1 MDHGLDASL
10 EQAQQ
15 GNHDAFRLLME
26 HHARAV
32 YRVAYRMTGN
42 QHDAEDLTQET
53 FLRAWKYL
61 GRFDGR
67 ASFATW
73 LYRICSNCA
82 LDHHGSK
89 GRRPAAS
96 SYPGTDDEDIFQ
108 RVASPE
114 PSPERVASSSEVA
127 ALLAPALEELSGM
140 ERVAFVMR
148 HYECASVETI
158 VESLCIREGASIH
171 SIFRSVQT
179 IRRAM
184 ASAWSIR

>member
-1 MDHGLDASL
+1 MDHGIDASL

-15 GNHDAFRLLME
+15 GNHDAFRLLMQ
-26 HHARAV
+26 HHARSV
-32 YRVAYRMTGN
+32 YKIAFRMSGN

-53 FLRAWKYL
+53 FLRAWKYI

-67 ASFATW
+67 ASFSTW

-82 LDHHGSK
+82 LDHHRSRR
-89 GRRPAAS
+89 RRPA
-96 SYPGTDDEDIFQ
+96 GVDDEEIFT

-127 ALLAPALEELSGM
+127 ALLAPALEELSAM

-148 HYECASVETI
+148 HYEGLSIENIAEALS
-158 VESLCIREGASIH
+158 IREGAAKH
-171 SIFRSVQT
+171 AIFRAVQK
-179 IRRAM
+179 IRRALEPVV
-184 ASAWSIR
+184 SVR

>member
-1 MDHGLDASL
+1 MDHGIDASL

-15 GNHDAFRLLME
+15 GNQDAFRLLME

-32 YRVAYRMTGN
+32 YKVAFRMSGN

-53 FLRAWKYL
+53 FLRAWKYI

-67 ASFATW
+67 ASFSTW

-82 LDHHGSK
+82 LDHHRSR
-89 GRRPAAS
+89 GRRPA
-96 SYPGTDDEDIFQ
+96 GVDDEEIFQ

-127 ALLAPALEELSGM
+127 ALLAPALQELSAM

-148 HYECASVETI
+148 HYEGLPIEKIAEG
-158 VESLCIREGASIH
+158 LGIREGAAKH
-171 SIFRSVQT
+171 AIFRAVQK
-179 IRRAM
+179 IRRALEPVV
-184 ASAWSIR
+184 SARAA